1 MCDLNTAALD
11 EIADLPGISPQVACQ
26 AKLWAPYSSWID
38 LESYLDAGAEAVRAF
53 QAAGAVIGSPEL
65 CAAKSTRA
73 SGMDPDSVHG
83 RTEDLVSPLAQL
95 ARGYP
100 PRGADLRRAP
110 LVLLIP
116 VKHL

>member
-1 MCDLNTAALD
+1 MCDLNTATLD

-26 AKLWAPYSSWID
+26 AKLWAPYSSWND
-38 LESYLDAGAEAVRAF
+38 LESYLDAGAEAVRAL
-53 QAAGAVIGSPEL
+53 QAAGAVIGLPEL
-65 CAAKSTRA
+65 CPAKSKA
-73 SGMDPDSVHG
+73 SGMHTDSVHG
-83 RTEDLVSPLAQL
+83 RPEDLVSLLAQL